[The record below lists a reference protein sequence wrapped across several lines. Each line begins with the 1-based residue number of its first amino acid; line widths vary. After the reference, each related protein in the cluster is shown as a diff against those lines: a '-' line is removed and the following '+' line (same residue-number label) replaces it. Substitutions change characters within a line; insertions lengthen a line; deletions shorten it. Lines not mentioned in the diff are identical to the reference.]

1 MCRGNFDEKP
11 IICKLGDLGEVR
23 LQATHRKTM
32 VSNVT
37 KMVNRGTPAFMA
49 PEIYLDLYM
58 LQTASIE
65 QLKAIG
71 NWALLMAIFTVMNPS
86 QEYPFEFDV
95 KEQQNTTK
103 QTSQLNLLHQH
114 LKKNLF
120 PSPSP
125 SYLSMQASYLHA
137 AFCVSV

>member
-49 PEIYLDLYM
+49 PEIYLDLYV
-58 LQTASIE
+58 TNC
-65 QLKAIG
+65 K
-71 NWALLMAIFTVMNPS
+71 
-86 QEYPFEFDV
+86 Y
-95 KEQQNTTK
+95 
-103 QTSQLNLLHQH
+103 
-114 LKKNLF
+114 
-120 PSPSP
+120 
-125 SYLSMQASYLHA
+125 
-137 AFCVSV
+137 